1 MNLKGFGRKRYLPNR
16 VTIPK
21 LVSMGWE
28 WLRQISVRAR
38 PITCRNSKQVS
49 PKCKFKGM
57 NGLGKS
63 TEDHKQNSWW
73 IDGRGTSRIEI
84 WMGRNCRIKQ
94 KPLGKNLFFVCVCV
108 CVYLNLQCRIRCT
121 VRILNS
127 LHAAGLGAP
136 NFREAVEGYYT
147 LKIPFIPDCR
157 WNINTSVFGRLP
169 YSTDRQNS
177 SSDVTIIEMK
187 SE

>member
-136 NFREAVEGYYT
+136 YGSLIPCMLPASVHRTFVKPLKATIHSKSPSFRTVVG
-147 LKIPFIPDCR
+147 I
-157 WNINTSVFGRLP
+157 
-169 YSTDRQNS
+169 
-177 SSDVTIIEMK
+177 
-187 SE
+187 